1 MPSQQ
6 PCLYQWDLSTY
17 VWWCPWKKT
26 SFCITT
32 LNRRVPKACEVE
44 FVLFV
49 VLFWDVFF
57 PFFFSFFWN
66 NRVFL
71 LPARCLFHLGTV
83 QLALLVFCWLLRL
96 AFSCCCCWWAYFR
109 DVPSIACGSKFRS
122 LCLQTEQKVYRSHFL
137 VWVFRIANWLVGRAW
152 DCTASLDPAVLGT
165 WLFFFYAFI
174 TCHGDGPRWQQT
186 QWKVGNR
193 SLQPGLMW
201 D

>member
-26 SFCITT
+26 SFCIIS
-32 LNRRVPKACEVE
+32 LNRRVPKACKVR

-49 VLFWDVFF
+49 VLLWDVVF
-57 PFFFSFFWN
+57 PFSPLFLLCISPASKM
-66 NRVFL
+66 FL
-71 LPARCLFHLGTV
+71 LPWNCTACASGL
-83 QLALLVFCWLLRL
+83 FCWLLHL
-96 AFSCCCCWWAYFR
+96 AFCCCCCWWDYFR
-109 DVPSIACGSKFRS
+109 DVPGLACRSKFRS
-122 LCLQTEQKVYRSHFL
+122 LCLQTEQRVYRSNFL
-137 VWVFRIANWLVGRAW
+137 VWLFRIANWLVGSAW

-174 TCHGDGPRWQQT
+174 TCHGDGPRWQKSQG
-186 QWKVGNR
+186 KVGNR